1 MKKLN
6 GVYMFLFIAILWYL
20 QVLIPNNAHKASEIN
35 AVIEAG
41 NNALKNNVSGHV
53 IKIEPVQSYLKSG
66 NQMRNRVE
74 QLEVDDSA
82 PIFD

>member
-1 MKKLN
+1 
-6 GVYMFLFIAILWYL
+6 MFLFIAILWYL